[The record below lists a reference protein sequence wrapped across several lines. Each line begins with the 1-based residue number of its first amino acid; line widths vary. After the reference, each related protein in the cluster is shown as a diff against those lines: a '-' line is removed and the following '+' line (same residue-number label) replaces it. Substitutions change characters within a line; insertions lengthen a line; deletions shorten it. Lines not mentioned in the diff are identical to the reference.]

1 MDKKD
6 WEMETL
12 RAQKDAEVTEKNRI
26 SPAKSIVEGF
36 KVNDKTVAARAT
48 LAAAMIEDEVVRD
61 YSYRNSRAYLE
72 RIDEEDSRT
81 PFWMFAVLY
90 FILGMLFII
99 TVDNISYGWEDM
111 RMIFEYLNFSKQE
124 YATVALTVERL
135 ICNQRVGGSNPLS
148 GSIKL

>member
-111 RMIFEYLNFSKQE
+111 RMIFEYLNFSK
-124 YATVALTVERL
+124 
-135 ICNQRVGGSNPLS
+135 
-148 GSIKL
+148 

>member
-48 LAAAMIEDEVVRD
+48 
-61 YSYRNSRAYLE
+61 LE